1 VIGYDA
7 AAMKRAVALG
17 ILLAVVTAAG
27 AQTPPK
33 AGVALVLE
41 VSGGRIAGIEPY
53 REVVADTT
61 VTVPAGVR
69 FVFQHYGSCR
79 RFTLVGGGAT
89 FRSGGVDF
97 AGNARPSDVRVAC
110 PHKVTLKDDGASAGV
125 LMRSIGPPRVT
136 ISSRPD
142 FAIVGPR
149 AAEFSGLRVKRGNE
163 LILEQTVITGSAS
176 RWPQDAPPLAAAANY
191 DLELLPLAADRK
203 PVVIG
208 LRTLDTSAPDERL
221 TLVNVE

>member
-1 VIGYDA
+1 
-7 AAMKRAVALG
+7 MRR
-17 ILLAVVTAAG
+17 VVTIGAGLLLVAATLSA

-33 AGVALVLE
+33 PGVALVLE

-79 RFTLVGGGAT
+79 RFTLVGGVAT

-97 AGNARPSDVRVAC
+97 AGGARPSDVRVAC
-110 PHKVTLKDDGASAGV
+110 PHKVTLKEDGASAGV
-125 LMRSIGPPRVT
+125 LMRSIGPPRITV
-136 ISSRPD
+136 SPRPD

-149 AAEFSGLRVKRGNE
+149 APEFSGLRVKHGNE
-163 LILEQTVITGSAS
+163 VILEQTVVTGSAS
-176 RWPQDAPPLAAAANY
+176 RWPQGAPALAAAENY
-191 DLELLPLAADRK
+191 DLELLPVAADRK
-203 PVVIG
+203 PVVIRF
-208 LRTLDTSAPDERL
+208 RTLDTIAPDETL
-221 TLVNVE
+221 TLVNIE

>member
-1 VIGYDA
+1 
-7 AAMKRAVALG
+7 MKRAVAIG
-17 ILLAVVTAAG
+17 MLLAVVTAAG

-41 VSGGRIAGIEPY
+41 VSGGRITGIEPY
-53 REVVADTT
+53 REVAADTT

-79 RFTLVGGGAT
+79 RFTLVGGVAT
-89 FRSGGVDF
+89 FRRDGVDF
-97 AGNARPSDVRVAC
+97 TGGARPSDVRVAC
-110 PHKVTLKDDGASAGV
+110 PRKVTLKDDGASAGV
-125 LMRSIGPPRVT
+125 LMRSIGPPRLTV
-136 ISSRPD
+136 SPRPD
-142 FAIVGPR
+142 FAIIGPR
-149 AAEFSGLRVKRGNE
+149 AAEFSALRVTRGSE
-163 LILEQTVITGSAS
+163 IVLEQTVVTGSAS

-191 DLELLPLAADRK
+191 DLELLPAAADRK

-208 LRTLDTSAPDERL
+208 LRTLDTIAPGETL